1 MYISLWDCKKIPL
14 TATLMPRLPPLFF
27 SSMVKCSAAFK
38 LMMEGDLEQA
48 SWKQVEKHRE
58 ASIPTITASL
68 DTAVSDLGVV
78 YPHHGDVESLAHFGG
93 RHAGQ
98 VDGLLQ
104 LFHGRTIL
112 RAAQRSLRAET
123 SFQRQAQSAL
133 TEGRLAVP

>member
-1 MYISLWDCKKIPL
+1 
-14 TATLMPRLPPLFF
+14 
-27 SSMVKCSAAFK
+27 
-38 LMMEGDLEQA
+38 MEGDLEQA
-48 SWKQVEKHRE
+48 SWTQVEMHRE

-68 DTAVSDLGVV
+68 DTKSAVSDLGVV

-93 RHAGQ
+93 SHAGQ